1 MNVPF
6 SMISQK
12 EEMQEANTFCVKHLH
27 NISYR
32 YCEICQKLVCD
43 KCIREEHFTH
53 RTITITNDFQ
63 SNKYILQLLKNYK
76 NEMSKTVQLLSQSFK
91 NLAAGVQTKNDLNSK
106 KQMILQYFLDEL
118 ELIKEHTQQ
127 LKENIDNLNTEI
139 FELIE
144 LYKVKF
150 NELFVTLHDNY
161 SSLVNSM
168 NESKQYKH
176 NLI

>member
-1 MNVPF
+1 MNVPY
-6 SMISQK
+6 SMSSQK
-12 EEMQEANTFCVKHLH
+12 EEIQEANAFCSKHLH

-43 KCIREEHFTH
+43 KCIREEHLTH
-53 RTITITNDFQ
+53 KTIAITNDFQ

-76 NEMSKTVQLLSQSFK
+76 NEISKTSQLLSQSFT
-91 NLAAGVQTKNDLNSK
+91 NLHSGDETKNDLNSK

-118 ELIKEHTQQ
+118 ELVKEHTQQ
-127 LKENIDNLNTEI
+127 LKENIEHLNTEI

-144 LYKVKF
+144 LYKFKF
-150 NELFVTLHDNY
+150 NDLFMSLHDNY
-161 SSLVNSM
+161 LSLVGSM

-176 NLI
+176 CII